1 MKQLAETNWHE
12 LPEPE
17 VVRLLESDPTRGLAP
32 AEVGVRLRQ
41 FGRNEMTAQ
50 KRMSEWKR
58 FLLQFAQP
66 LRCVLLSASG
76 VTLFLGEHVISCVI
90 FVAYCVVEFE
100 KWLRRKG
107 GGEESVTPHPKPAF

>member
-1 MKQLAETNWHE
+1 MKQLAEANWHE

-17 VVRLLESDPTRGLAP
+17 AVRLLEVDPARGLTQ
-32 AEVGVRLRQ
+32 AEVGARLRQ

-66 LRCVLLSASG
+66 LMYSPNAPPSSRASRRSKSSS
-76 VTLFLGEHVISCVI
+76 SCVRCNR
-90 FVAYCVVEFE
+90 AATSS
-100 KWLRRKG
+100 R
-107 GGEESVTPHPKPAF
+107 